1 MVKMKYYNGCSLI
14 DFLVFHYRPKYRNLW
29 LKQDSE
35 NIDPRTE
42 RRPLDGG
49 SAHPSDQKSLVT
61 ERAFSKTEI
70 TTT

>member
-1 MVKMKYYNGCSLI
+1 MKYYNGAVLSTI
-14 DFLVFHYRPKYRNLW
+14 LVFHYRPKYRNLW

-42 RRPLDGG
+42 WRPLDGG
-49 SAHPSDQKSLVT
+49 PAHPSDQKSLVT